1 MLEAGRILVPL
12 DGSPLS
18 ERSLPYAISLARA
31 LHGRLVLM
39 IAAYL
44 SEIPEHG
51 PWSGEMVAHPHETCR
66 AYLESVKQR
75 VAHPDT
81 ELLVKVGY
89 PHEAIL
95 EAAREVD
102 ASLIVAST
110 HGRSGLSR
118 WVYGS
123 TARDLLHDVHIP
135 LLAIGRHVADRD
147 GSGFSPAHVLVPLD
161 GSGFGEAAL
170 PYGLEIARAFSA
182 KVLLVRVAPY
192 SVEAYPLAVPQVYW
206 PDLDSELLSGAAT
219 YLEEVRGT
227 LEGSVETR
235 VLQGP
240 RAQAL
245 LDLVEQEGVDLVVM
259 ATHGRA
265 GLQRAFLG
273 STADRVLDGP
283 APVLLIRPDQ
293 APQPS

>member
-44 SEIPEHG
+44 SEIPEDG
-51 PWSGEMVAHPHETCR
+51 PWSDEMVAHPHETCT
-66 AYLESVKQR
+66 AYLQSVKQR
-75 VAHPDT
+75 TSHADT

-135 LLAIGRHVADRD
+135 LLAIGRNVPDRD

-161 GSGFGEAAL
+161 GSALGEASL
-170 PYGLEIARAFSA
+170 PYALELTRAFGA
-182 KVLLVRVAPY
+182 KVSLVRVAPC
-192 SVEAYPLAVPQVYW
+192 SVEAYPLMVPQMYW
-206 PDLDSELLSGAAT
+206 PDLDKELLVGAT
-219 YLEEVRGT
+219 DYLQGIRGT
-227 LEGSVETR
+227 LEASVAAR
-235 VLQGP
+235 ALQGP
-240 RAQAL
+240 RAETL
-245 LDLVEQEGVDLVVM
+245 LGFVEQEGVDLVVM
-259 ATHGRA
+259 TTRARA
-265 GLQRAFLG
+265 GVQRAFLG
-273 STADRVLDGP
+273 STADRMLDGL
-283 APVLLIRPDQ
+283 APVLLIRPDE
-293 APQPS
+293 SSKST